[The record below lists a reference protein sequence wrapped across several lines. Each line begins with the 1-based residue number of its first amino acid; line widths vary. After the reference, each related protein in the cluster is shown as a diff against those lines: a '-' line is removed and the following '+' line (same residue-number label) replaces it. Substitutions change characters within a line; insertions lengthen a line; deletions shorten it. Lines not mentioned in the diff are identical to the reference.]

1 MTGHLVGEKNLAG
14 AVYALGRPMDGSG
27 MPGGSPLARDVRR
40 HDLALLCR
48 CTTLDFSPNVTTT
61 LRAGCK
67 ARFEGGRVQ
76 CGKVQRVPVWF
87 YLMASEVRSIHST
100 RDEAFQ
106 SVMIFSRSSHARHG
120 SLVTADRNSH
130 LWAKAFEKT
139 AHPFEP
145 IQHFRTF
152 TLLLQRSCAW
162 FDALPVGSRAIRLSE
177 KVHLLRASALGSR
190 AWLRPE
196 RPRP

>member
-14 AVYALGRPMDGSG
+14 AVYALGGTDGTVRACPVDLRLPG
-27 MPGGSPLARDVRR
+27 MSDDMTSHFCAG
-40 HDLALLCR
+40 
-48 CTTLDFSPNVTTT
+48 CTTLEFSPNVTTT
-61 LRAGCK
+61 LRARYK

-100 RDEAFQ
+100 RDQAFQ

-139 AHPFEP
+139 AHPPEP

-162 FDALPVGSRAIRLSE
+162 FDALPVGSRAIRVSE
-177 KVHLLRASALGSR
+177 KSALVASIRFGFKGMAAAR
-190 AWLRPE
+190 TA
-196 RPRP
+196 